1 MKNVIIFLFLFL
13 SINSFATDSEKNTQI
28 FDKIMKAADENNWQS
43 LPINEVIIKV
53 AEHFL
58 NTPYVGG
65 TLEGTPEMCRYTFT
79 GLDCVTFYENSLT
92 LARMIKKGE
101 NSLEEFEKELTFI
114 RYRNGILTDYSSRL
128 HYTSDYF
135 QNNVEKG
142 VWEDI
147 TKEIGGIKLEKK
159 INFMSTHPQYYD
171 ALKNDTA
178 MINKIAAIENNIN
191 KNEIY
196 YIPKEKVSSIEKQ
209 LRAGDII
216 GITSSVEGLDY
227 NHTGLAYRDEKGL
240 LRFFHASSTEKKV
253 IIDERLSDYLKKV
266 RKHTGISVMRAK

>member
-13 SINSFATDSEKNTQI
+13 AIISFAAANEKDAQI
-28 FDKIMKAADENNWQS
+28 FDKIIKAADENNWQS

-65 TLEGTPEMCRYTFT
+65 TLEGSPEMCRYSFS
-79 GLDCVTFYENSLT
+79 GLDCVTFYENSLAI
-92 LARMIKKGE
+92 ARMIKKGE
-101 NSLEEFEKELTFI
+101 NSLNEFEKELTFI
-114 RYRNGILTDYSSRL
+114 RYRDGILTDYASRL

-135 QNNVEKG
+135 QNNVQKG

-147 TKEIGGIKLEKK
+147 TKDIGGIKLEKK
-159 INFMSTHPQYYD
+159 INFMSTHPQYYE

-178 MINKIAAIENNIN
+178 MINKIIETENNIN
-191 KNEIY
+191 KNAIY
-196 YIPKEKVSSIEKQ
+196 YIPKKKVSSIEKQ

-216 GITSSVEGLDY
+216 GITSSIDGLDY
-227 NHTGLAYRDEKGL
+227 NHTGIIYRDDNGI
-240 LRFFHASSTEKKV
+240 LRFMHASTGDMIVK
-253 IIDERLSDYLKKV
+253 IDLRLSDYLWTV